1 MVASH
6 LVWLLR
12 TREMR
17 RRAKDAGETFDEFE
31 ETAEWQARGIDV
43 EKKLRLTFF
52 KKSTE
57 RGKEHADADGAKT
70 VVDSEDI
77 IPKTVPN
84 AVV

>member
-12 TREMR
+12 TGEMR
-17 RRAKDAGETFDEFE
+17 RRAKEAGETFDQFE

-43 EKKLRLTFF
+43 EKKLRHTFF
-52 KKSTE
+52 KKSTKN
-57 RGKEHADADGAKT
+57 GKEHVDVNGAET
-70 VVDSEDI
+70 VVNSEDI
-77 IPKTVPN
+77 TPKTVPN